1 MDKDKNKLIQ
11 KVNQMAVSYEK
22 YRILPLAEIPC
33 EIYETLDYTLRKEP
47 DGQEG
52 WKTLKIG
59 DEWGEE
65 RGYAWL
71 RGDITIP
78 PEWAGK
84 ELWLKSGADAT
95 ECLLFLN
102 GKPSGIFDYT
112 EEVTKPWERVHA
124 IQPLM
129 QSAIPGKTIHV
140 ALEAY
145 AGHKV
150 LGTMPFEDFQ
160 NCDNFYPNRWRRQ
173 FAGMTVVE
181 IDHEVDR
188 FISRL
193 KTMEQYYHCLDDHC
207 FLKWKI
213 SNIYEELFVLLP
225 QMPGEYPD
233 ASWRELLGK
242 ANRLLDSV
250 FECRLP
256 DGEQYLGYAGLVG
269 HSHLDA
275 AWQWPVHETIHKAA
289 RTFSNALRVMDKYPD
304 YTFIQSSVAYIE
316 WMRQYYPDIFE
327 GIRKKTDEGQWEP
340 NGGSWIEC
348 DGNMT
353 GGECLIRQ
361 FVKGQRY
368 LRTHLNYQADTF
380 WQPDTFGYSA
390 AIPQIM
396 KGCELK
402 YFLTTKL
409 SWNETNQFPYD
420 TFLWKGIDGTAVLT
434 HFNLMHC
441 WPDIEQITDG
451 VRNQILHKDVSDHK
465 LIAYGFGDGGGG
477 PSYDMV
483 ETAKLA
489 KNLPGIPRS
498 EFTTVSRFM
507 QNLEK
512 SAHNLPIYDG
522 ELYLELHR
530 GTLTQMHD
538 IKRSNRKAEVALRTL
553 EMADALINVQ
563 NGKPSCKPETDH
575 LYETLLLNQFH
586 DILPGTSLQEV
597 HELAIKENYSVV
609 EQADT
614 LAEKIFTSFTQN
626 DQSFTFFNP
635 LSWEYT
641 KQLVVDDNGLV
652 PDHYPYQ
659 RYVDI
664 NGQSKLVI
672 GNVKIPPMAAVT
684 VDMVPE
690 QAMTCSSAFQVSDGK
705 VTTPFAIVETDECG
719 AITSMID
726 IRCHRQLV
734 KDPSQPLNTLLCGED
749 VPYLWDNWDIDYTQK
764 LKMQPQR
771 NVISRTLV
779 SDGPLQLR
787 YRTVYAVGQHSTVTQ
802 DTVFY
807 ADDPRIDFETVAD
820 WKDPHHLL
828 KTQFCVNM
836 KTDFARHE
844 IQFGYVDRSVNE
856 NTSVEKAQFE
866 FCNHKY
872 TDLFDARYGV
882 ALLNDCK
889 YGISVL
895 GSDMRLSL
903 HKGGCRPD
911 PTGDV
916 GIHQFTYSLLPHNS
930 SFSAPAVVRPGYELN
945 IKPTVIK
952 GRWSGG
958 QVAPLVLENDNL
970 IIETVKPAEE
980 GNGIVIRLYDSE
992 GVSSNAVLRLN
1003 GSYSEVWETNML
1015 EDNKRKVEVHNG
1027 MIEREFVPF
1036 EIVTLKL
1043 VF

>member
-1 MDKDKNKLIQ
+1 M
-11 KVNQMAVSYEK
+11 
-22 YRILPLAEIPC
+22 
-33 EIYETLDYTLRKEP
+33 
-47 DGQEG
+47 
-52 WKTLKIG
+52 
-59 DEWGEE
+59 
-65 RGYAWL
+65 
-71 RGDITIP
+71 
-78 PEWAGK
+78 
-84 ELWLKSGADAT
+84 
-95 ECLLFLN
+95 
-102 GKPSGIFDYT
+102 
-112 EEVTKPWERVHA
+112 
-124 IQPLM
+124 
-129 QSAIPGKTIHV
+129 
-140 ALEAY
+140 
-145 AGHKV
+145 
-150 LGTMPFEDFQ
+150 
-160 NCDNFYPNRWRRQ
+160 
-173 FAGMTVVE
+173 
-181 IDHEVDR
+181 
-188 FISRL
+188 
-193 KTMEQYYHCLDDHC
+193 
-207 FLKWKI
+207 
-213 SNIYEELFVLLP
+213 
-225 QMPGEYPD
+225 
-233 ASWRELLGK
+233 
-242 ANRLLDSV
+242 
-250 FECRLP
+250 
-256 DGEQYLGYAGLVG
+256 
-269 HSHLDA
+269 
-275 AWQWPVHETIHKAA
+275 
-289 RTFSNALRVMDKYPD
+289 
-304 YTFIQSSVAYIE
+304 
-316 WMRQYYPDIFE
+316 
-327 GIRKKTDEGQWEP
+327 
-340 NGGSWIEC
+340 
-348 DGNMT
+348 
-353 GGECLIRQ
+353 
-361 FVKGQRY
+361 
-368 LRTHLNYQADTF
+368 
-380 WQPDTFGYSA
+380 
-390 AIPQIM
+390 
-396 KGCELK
+396 
-402 YFLTTKL
+402 
-409 SWNETNQFPYD
+409 
-420 TFLWKGIDGTAVLT
+420 
-434 HFNLMHC
+434 
-441 WPDIEQITDG
+441 
-451 VRNQILHKDVSDHK
+451 
-465 LIAYGFGDGGGG
+465 
-477 PSYDMV
+477 
-483 ETAKLA
+483 
-489 KNLPGIPRS
+489 
-498 EFTTVSRFM
+498 
-507 QNLEK
+507 
-512 SAHNLPIYDG
+512 
-522 ELYLELHR
+522 
-530 GTLTQMHD
+530 
-538 IKRSNRKAEVALRTL
+538 
-553 EMADALINVQ
+553 
-563 NGKPSCKPETDH
+563 
-575 LYETLLLNQFH
+575 
-586 DILPGTSLQEV
+586 
-597 HELAIKENYSVV
+597 
-609 EQADT
+609 EQADA

-641 KQLVVDDNGLV
+641 KQLVIDDNGLV

-690 QAMTCSSAFQVSDGK
+690 QAMVCSSAFQVSDGK

-734 KDPSQPLNTLLCGED
+734 KDSSQPLNTLLCGED

-779 SDGPLQLR
+779 SDGPLQFR

-856 NTSVEKAQFE
+856 NTSVEKAHFE
-866 FCNHKY
+866 VCNHKY

-958 QVAPLVLENDNL
+958 QVAPLVPENDNL
-970 IIETVKPAEE
+970 IIETIKPAEGE
-980 GNGIVIRLYDSE
+980 NGIIIRLYDSE

-1003 GSYSEVWETNML
+1003 NSYSEVWETNML

-1027 MIEREFVPF
+1027 MIEREFSPF